1 MSEERKFHIVWDEL
15 KKRIDRGNPEFD
27 KSCDDVIEV
36 TNEYFE
42 NSDLISDEDMQE
54 WAEKQRKKLA
64 EQRKNIRKNAI
75 CTSHDIYVVNDCSE
89 DVK

>member
-1 MSEERKFHIVWDEL
+1 
-15 KKRIDRGNPEFD
+15 
-27 KSCDDVIEV
+27 
-36 TNEYFE
+36 
-42 NSDLISDEDMQE
+42 MQE

-64 EQRKNIRKNAI
+64 EQRKNIRKNVI